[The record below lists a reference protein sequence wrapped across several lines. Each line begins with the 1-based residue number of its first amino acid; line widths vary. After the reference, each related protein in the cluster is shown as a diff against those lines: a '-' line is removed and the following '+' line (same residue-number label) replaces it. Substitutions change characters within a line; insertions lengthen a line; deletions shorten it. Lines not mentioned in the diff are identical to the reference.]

1 MAKPS
6 YSNSS
11 QSIPEKKDG
20 KMSKDI
26 KAPGP
31 QMARRIEAELLK
43 QGFPEGQS
51 VKTAMAEAAGISE
64 TSIYKWF
71 DGSTKSP
78 QGIAVA
84 FICQEYNLDTQ
95 WILLGG
101 KTAIPKKNEENQP
114 LPEQSVSSE
123 SSNNILL
130 KDDVFMP
137 ITTLVGRIQKIC
149 LAATVQCKDV
159 PAALSEIC
167 AVTPAVVRQW
177 GDGTLHPSADDLA
190 AICKNYGI
198 DLFWLV
204 TGVLLGPQ
212 GIPTTSSINSGEFND
227 LGNVQLRPWR
237 TESYAN

>member
-1 MAKPS
+1 
-6 YSNSS
+6 
-11 QSIPEKKDG
+11 
-20 KMSKDI
+20 MSKDI

-31 QMARRIEAELLK
+31 QMARRIESELLK
-43 QGFPEGQS
+43 QGFLEGQS

-84 FICQEYNLDTQ
+84 LICQEYNLDTQ

-114 LPEQSVSSE
+114 LPKPSVSSV
-123 SSNNILL
+123 SSNEIPLDEEL
-130 KDDVFMP
+130 
-137 ITTLVGRIQKIC
+137 IISSTLVGRIQKIC

-167 AVTPAVVRQW
+167 AVPKSVVRQW
-177 GDGTLHPSADDLA
+177 GTGMLHPSADDLA
-190 AICKNYGI
+190 AICRNYGI

-204 TGVLLGPQ
+204 TGVLIGPQ
-212 GIPTTSSINSGEFND
+212 GIPDNAINSEEFSE
-227 LGNVQLRPWR
+227 LGNVRSRLWR
-237 TESYAN
+237 AESCGN